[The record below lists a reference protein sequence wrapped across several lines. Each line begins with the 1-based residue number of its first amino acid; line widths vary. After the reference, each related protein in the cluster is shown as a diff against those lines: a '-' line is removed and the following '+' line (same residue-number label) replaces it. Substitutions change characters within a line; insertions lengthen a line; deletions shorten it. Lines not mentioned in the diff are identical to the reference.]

1 MSKEFP
7 HVYLMQTKGLQK
19 SELPDGV
26 KYKISQFTRLKG
38 GYASANRNKEIFELS
53 EAQKNRLEDLDKE
66 ICDGIWDYLT
76 EKQNQEM
83 RAENNKKEEQQPISE
98 KKEEQNPSNE
108 IKEEQNPIKEEE
120 KKEEEKPQSKGRIGF
135 FEF

>member
-7 HVYLMQTKGLQK
+7 HVFLMQTKGLSK

-38 GYASANRNKEIFELS
+38 GYASANRNKEVFELS
-53 EAQKNRLEDLDKE
+53 EAQKNRLKDLDKE
-66 ICDGIWDYLT
+66 ILDGIWDYLT

-83 RAENNKKEEQQPISE
+83 RAENNKKEEQQPSD
-98 KKEEQNPSNE
+98 E
-108 IKEEQNPIKEEE
+108 IKEEQKPITEE